1 MKRNLIANFLG
12 QAWTALMGLV
22 FIPFYIKYLGIEAY
36 GLIGLYAVLQT
47 WLALLDMGITP
58 TLGREMARFRG
69 GGHSNESIR
78 DLLRSI
84 EFLAMFVAIAVA
96 LGVSQGADW
105 LARSWVNVGTLSTSV
120 VAEVFVIMG
129 AVIALRF
136 IEGVYRSAL
145 VGLQRQ
151 VLLNLVA
158 ACMATLRWLGAVGIV
173 AFISPSIQAF
183 FIWQALVSIAS
194 IAMLCGATYQSLP
207 MAIRSAV
214 FSISSLSSVWQFAA
228 GMMGISIL
236 SLLLAQVDKVLLAK
250 LLTLPNYG
258 YYTLAA
264 AAAGALYMLIS
275 PITQAM
281 FPRLSQLHAVN
292 DEPAVV
298 ATYHLGAQLSSVLL
312 GSAALVLVVFASE
325 LLQLWTQ
332 DAELVRQTAPLLRM
346 LALGNLVNGLMWM
359 PYQTQLAYG
368 RTKLTVQMNLIAVL
382 FFVPAILWTVPRFG
396 AIGAAWLWIVL
407 NSISMLVVIYYM
419 HKNILCGERLRWYL
433 QDTLMPVIGAAV
445 TVILCR
451 WAVPMPTGMLSK
463 TLWLGIVVLLTLST
477 AAASANLVRQ
487 SLLKS
492 IIALCR
498 SSRLK
503 K

>member
-47 WLALLDMGITP
+47 WLALLDMGMTP

-78 DLLRSI
+78 DLLRTI
-84 EFLAMFVAIAVA
+84 ELLAIFIAIAVA
-96 LGVSQGADW
+96 LGVAQGADW
-105 LARSWVNVGTLSTSV
+105 IARSWLNVGTLSTSV

-136 IEGVYRSAL
+136 VEGVYRSAL

-151 VLLNLVA
+151 VLLNLVTA
-158 ACMATLRWLGAVGIV
+158 STATLRWLGAVGVV
-173 AFISPSIQAF
+173 AFFSQSIQAF
-183 FIWQALVSIAS
+183 FLWQGLVSIVT
-194 IAMLCGATYQSLP
+194 IAILWLATYQSLP
-207 MAIRSAV
+207 MAMRSAV
-214 FSISSLSSVWQFAA
+214 FSITSLRSVWQFAA

-264 AAAGALYMLIS
+264 AAAGALYVLIS

-281 FPRLSQLHAVN
+281 FPRLSQLNEVN
-292 DEPAVV
+292 DEPALV

-312 GSAALVLVVFASE
+312 GSAALVLIVFSSE
-325 LLQLWTQ
+325 LLELWTQ
-332 DAELVRQTAPLLRM
+332 DAELVRQTAPLLSL

-368 RTKLTVQMNLIAVL
+368 RTSLTVRMNLIAVL

-396 AIGAAWLWIVL
+396 ATGAAWIWIAL
-407 NSISMLVVIYYM
+407 NAISMIVVIYCM
-419 HKNILCGERLRWYL
+419 HENILRGERKRWYL

-445 TVILCR
+445 IVILCR
-451 WAVPMPTGMLSK
+451 WAVPMPTGMLAK
-463 TLWLGIVVLLTLST
+463 ILWLGFVFLLTIST

-487 SLLKS
+487 SLVKN
-492 IIALCR
+492 IIAKCN
-498 SSRLK
+498 SSHIK